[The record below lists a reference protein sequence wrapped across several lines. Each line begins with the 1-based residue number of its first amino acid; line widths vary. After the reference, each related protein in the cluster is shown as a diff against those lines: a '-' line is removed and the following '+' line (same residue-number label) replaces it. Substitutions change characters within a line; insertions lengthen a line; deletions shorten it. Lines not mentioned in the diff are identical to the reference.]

1 MKEQETPALCR
12 SVGMNVK
19 LISNGNEIKSS
30 KAMQITGMN
39 NDVFEKMC
47 RNKQNGFMVE
57 VIIGEKMWPN
67 FILMI
72 ISIAIPCYKGAL

>member
-1 MKEQETPALCR
+1 MEKWETPALCR

-30 KAMQITGMN
+30 KAMQIPGMN

-47 RNKQNGFMVE
+47 RNKQNGFML
-57 VIIGEKMWPN
+57 K
-67 FILMI
+67 
-72 ISIAIPCYKGAL
+72 